1 MAKAIVFDAD
11 HTFYDIDVKKAYNV
25 MFSYLSE
32 ETGLDP
38 VLLRTLW
45 RRHICTILKSDRSQ
59 DLTRRKREFVLNM
72 ALNQLDVDKKKIDG
86 LIKCALELFW
96 KIVVENLSE
105 KPNTVATISGLK
117 KTGKFVMI
125 VASDEY
131 LQPLEMKLN
140 RIFGDW
146 KKYFDH
152 IISSDVAGEL
162 KPSVKYY
169 TLVAEK
175 YGFEP
180 EDIVFVGDSWMRDLE
195 IPYGVGACTVLISD
209 KKEGTPAY
217 FIQDIS
223 ELEKILDVN

>member
-11 HTFYDIDVKKAYNV
+11 HTFYDIDVKKAYGV

-32 ETGLDP
+32 ETGLDI
-38 VLLRTLW
+38 VLLKTVW

-59 DLTRRKREFVLNM
+59 DLTRRKREYVLNM
-72 ALNQLDVDKKKIDG
+72 ALNQLDVDKRKIDD
-86 LIKCALELFW
+86 LIKCALEVFW
-96 KIVVENLSE
+96 KTVVENLSE
-105 KPNTVATISGLK
+105 KPNTVATIDRLK
-117 KTGKFVMI
+117 KTGRFVMI

-146 KKYFDH
+146 KKYFDY
-152 IISSDVAGEL
+152 IISSDIAGEL

-209 KKEGTPAY
+209 KKEGTPAH

>member
-11 HTFYDIDVKKAYNV
+11 HTFYDIDVKKAYGV

-32 ETGLDP
+32 ETGLDI
-38 VLLRTLW
+38 VLLKTVW

-59 DLTRRKREFVLNM
+59 DLTRRKREYVLNM
-72 ALNQLDVDKKKIDG
+72 ALNQLDVDKRKIDD
-86 LIKCALELFW
+86 LIKCALEVFW
-96 KIVVENLSE
+96 KTVVENLSE
-105 KPNTVATISGLK
+105 KPNTVATIGGLK
-117 KTGKFVMI
+117 KTGRFVMI

-146 KKYFDH
+146 KKYFDFV
-152 IISSDVAGEL
+152 ISSDIAGEL

-209 KKEGTPAY
+209 KKEGTPAH

>member
-11 HTFYDIDVKKAYNV
+11 HTFYDIDVKKAYGV

-32 ETGLDP
+32 ETGLDI
-38 VLLRTLW
+38 VLLKTVW

-59 DLTRRKREFVLNM
+59 DLTRRKREYVLNM
-72 ALNQLDVDKKKIDG
+72 ALNQLDVDKRKIDD
-86 LIKCALELFW
+86 LIKCALEVFW
-96 KIVVENLSE
+96 KTVVENLSE
-105 KPNTVATISGLK
+105 KPNTVATIGGLK
-117 KTGKFVMI
+117 KTGRFVMI

-146 KKYFDH
+146 KKYFDFV
-152 IISSDVAGEL
+152 ISSDIAGEL

-175 YGFEP
+175 YGLEP

-209 KKEGTPAY
+209 KKEGTPAH

>member
-1 MAKAIVFDAD
+1 MVKAIVFDAD
-11 HTFYDIDVKKAYNV
+11 HTFYDIDVKKAYDV

-32 ETGLDP
+32 ETGLDI
-38 VLLRTLW
+38 VLLRTVW
-45 RRHICTILKSDRSQ
+45 RRHVCTILKSERSQ
-59 DLTRRKREFVLNM
+59 DLNRRKREYVLDM
-72 ALNQLDVDKKKIDG
+72 ALNQLDVDKRKIDD

-96 KIVVENLSE
+96 KTVVENLSE
-105 KPNTVATISGLK
+105 KSNTVATINRLK
-117 KTGKFVMI
+117 ETGRFVLI

-140 RIFGDW
+140 KIFGDW
-146 KKYFDH
+146 KKYFDFV
-152 IISSDVAGEL
+152 ISSDIAGEL

-169 TLVAEK
+169 DLVAEK

-180 EDIVFVGDSWMRDLE
+180 EDFVFVGDSWIRDLE
-195 IPYGVGACTVLISD
+195 IPYSIGSCTVLISD
-209 KKEGTPAY
+209 KKEGTPAH

>member
-11 HTFYDIDVKKAYNV
+11 HTFYDIDVKKAYGV

-32 ETGLDP
+32 ETGLDI
-38 VLLRTLW
+38 VLLKTVW

-59 DLTRRKREFVLNM
+59 DLTRRKREYVLNM
-72 ALNQLDVDKKKIDG
+72 ALNQLDVDKRKIDD
-86 LIKCALELFW
+86 LIKCALEVFW
-96 KIVVENLSE
+96 KTVVENLSE
-105 KPNTVATISGLK
+105 KPNTVATINRLK
-117 KTGKFVMI
+117 KTGRFVMI

-146 KKYFDH
+146 KKYFDFV
-152 IISSDVAGEL
+152 ISSDIAGEL

-175 YGFEP
+175 YGLEP

-209 KKEGTPAY
+209 KKEGNPAH